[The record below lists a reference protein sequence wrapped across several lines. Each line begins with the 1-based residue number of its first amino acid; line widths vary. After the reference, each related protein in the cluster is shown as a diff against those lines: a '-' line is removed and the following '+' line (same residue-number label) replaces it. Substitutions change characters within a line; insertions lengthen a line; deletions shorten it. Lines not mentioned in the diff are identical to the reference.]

1 MAYINYQR
9 SYIRFKVVYY
19 GPGLGGKTTNLEQ
32 LHEMSGKQGE
42 MISLETEGDRTIFFD
57 YMPLNLGKLGGV
69 ETVLKLYTVPG
80 QVRYNRTRRMVL
92 RDVDGIVFVADSQRA
107 AMPDN
112 EESLRN
118 LGENLA
124 DEGIDLSSLPMVM
137 QYNKRDLDDIA
148 SVEELDAV
156 LNPGGLPVFEASA
169 VNGENVRETLKAL
182 SSLVYQAGVEKYG
195 LKAAMPEDGV
205 EREPDSEAAEGPVPE
220 AEFAR
225 DDEDRGREDDSW
237 TLAPGGTDSTPADV
251 VEERWSSPPG
261 VKRDSQGTRTI
272 QPEAGEGRAEGDG
285 GAAEA
290 ISILERKVFA
300 QFVEMREIL
309 QQIVM
314 TQLEQESFEEYSRR
328 ATEEGKAIS
337 RNIEGVADSVARV
350 EDMIVEL
357 ARGMERMQGSID
369 GLREDINRVIRKE
382 VDDQLAEFLA
392 DLDSSEAGEQ
402 KLIPISDDPSR
413 DPAPDRVRSDQR
425 KTAAPPR
432 SRSGGRGR
440 GGAGSRR

>member
-107 AMPDN
+107 AMSDN

-137 QYNKRDLDDIA
+137 QYNKRDLEDIA

-156 LNPGGLPVFEASA
+156 LNPGGHLAFEASA
-169 VNGENVRETLKAL
+169 VNGENVLETLKAL

-195 LKAAMPEDGV
+195 LKVSQPETV
-205 EREPDSEAAEGPVPE
+205 DSEAPVPE
-220 AEFAR
+220 ADLMY
-225 DDEDRGREDDSW
+225 DDEDGGREDDSW

-261 VKRDSQGTRTI
+261 VKRDSRGTRTI
-272 QPEAGEGRAEGDG
+272 QPEAGEGWAEGDG

-290 ISILERKVFA
+290 ISVLERKVFA
-300 QFVEMREIL
+300 QFVEIREIL

-328 ATEEGKAIS
+328 ATEEGKEIAGDL
-337 RNIEGVADSVARV
+337 EAVAGSVARV
-350 EDMIVEL
+350 EDMIMEL
-357 ARGMERMQGSID
+357 ARGMER
-369 GLREDINRVIRKE
+369 
-382 VDDQLAEFLA
+382 
-392 DLDSSEAGEQ
+392 
-402 KLIPISDDPSR
+402 
-413 DPAPDRVRSDQR
+413 
-425 KTAAPPR
+425 
-432 SRSGGRGR
+432 
-440 GGAGSRR
+440 